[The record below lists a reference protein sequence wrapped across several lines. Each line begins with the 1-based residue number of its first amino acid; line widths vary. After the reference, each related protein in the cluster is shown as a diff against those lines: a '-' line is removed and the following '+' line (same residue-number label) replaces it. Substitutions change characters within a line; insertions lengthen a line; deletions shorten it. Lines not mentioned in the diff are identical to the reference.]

1 MYLGLLLFLG
11 MTKTNTKILIVTIR
25 YNPTVYVLT
34 SNLKPITGK
43 RIAYIDEKNKIRDKL
58 KIQRT
63 LIIARAWRTSE
74 L

>member
-1 MYLGLLLFLG
+1 MYLGLFLFLA
-11 MTKTNTKILIVTIR
+11 MTKTNPKNLIVTIR

-43 RIAYIDEKNKIRDKL
+43 RIGYIDEKNKIRDKL